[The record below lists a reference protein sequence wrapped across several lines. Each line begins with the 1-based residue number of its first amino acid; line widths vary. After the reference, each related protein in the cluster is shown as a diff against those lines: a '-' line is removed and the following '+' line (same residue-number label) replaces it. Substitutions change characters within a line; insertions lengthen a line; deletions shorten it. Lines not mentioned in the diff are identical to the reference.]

1 MFREMR
7 RKAQQIST
15 EECMEILLNAK
26 TGVLGLH
33 GEDGYPYT
41 VPVNFV
47 FTPPGTGNGPA
58 SDRDESADVDNE
70 SADVDNESTDSN
82 NGSADTGNGSGP
94 GEKENGPAPAGTG
107 NAPLGTIGFHC
118 AKTGHKIDAIRADN
132 RVSFTVIDR
141 DEVMPKDRT
150 TKYRSVIVFGRA
162 EFVEGDEN
170 LRRAANAVGAKY
182 SSGYEDLYMAE
193 TEDTIRRK
201 TLCCVEITIDHMTGK
216 IGKELM
222 LERKRH
228 END

>member
-47 FTPPGTGNGPA
+47 YTPPGTGNGPVSN
-58 SDRDESADVDNE
+58 SD
-70 SADVDNESTDSN
+70 
-82 NGSADTGNGSGP
+82 GSADKGNGSESG
-94 GEKENGPAPAGTG
+94 
-107 NAPLGTIGFHC
+107 
-118 AKTGHKIDAIRADN
+118 D
-132 RVSFTVIDR
+132 TVIDH
-141 DEVMPKDRT
+141 DEVMPKERT
-150 TKYRSVIVFGRA
+150 TKYRSVIAFGRA

-170 LRRAANAVGAKY
+170 LRRAANALGAKY

-216 IGKELM
+216 IGRELM
-222 LERKRH
+222 LERKNKH

>member
-26 TGVLGLH
+26 TGVLGLL

-47 FTPPGTGNGPA
+47 YTPPGTGNGPV
-58 SDRDESADVDNE
+58 SDSD
-70 SADVDNESTDSN
+70 
-82 NGSADTGNGSGP
+82 GSADKGNGSES
-94 GEKENGPAPAGTG
+94 GEKKNGPAPAGDR
-107 NAPLGTIGFHC
+107 NSLLGTIGFHC

-141 DEVMPKDRT
+141 DEVMPKERT
-150 TKYRSVIVFGRA
+150 TKYRSVIAFGRA

-170 LRRAANAVGAKY
+170 LRRAANAHGAKY

-222 LERKRH
+222 LERKNKH

>member
-15 EECMEILLNAK
+15 EECMEVLLHAK

-33 GEDGYPYT
+33 GEDGFPYT
-41 VPVNFV
+41 VPLNFV
-47 FTPPGTGNGPA
+47 YTPPGIENETA
-58 SDRDESADVDNE
+58 SSG
-70 SADVDNESTDSN
+70 
-82 NGSADTGNGSGP
+82 NGSAETGNAAASAASGS
-94 GEKENGPAPAGTG
+94 AG
-107 NAPLGTIGFHC
+107 APLGTIGFHC

-141 DEVMPKDRT
+141 DEVMPKERT
-150 TKYRSVIVFGRA
+150 TIYRSVIVFGRA

-216 IGKELM
+216 IGKELL

>member
-15 EECMEILLNAK
+15 EECMEVLLHAK

-33 GEDGYPYT
+33 GEDGFPYT
-41 VPVNFV
+41 VPLNFV
-47 FTPPGTGNGPA
+47 YTPPGIENETA
-58 SDRDESADVDNE
+58 SSG
-70 SADVDNESTDSN
+70 
-82 NGSADTGNGSGP
+82 NGSAETGNAVASSGNGSA
-94 GEKENGPAPAGTG
+94 ETG
-107 NAPLGTIGFHC
+107 NAAASSGNGSAETGNAAASAASGSAGAPLGTIGFHC

-141 DEVMPKDRT
+141 DEVMPKERT

-216 IGKELM
+216 IGKELL

>member
-15 EECMEILLNAK
+15 EECMEVLLHAK

-33 GEDGYPYT
+33 GEDGFPYT
-41 VPVNFV
+41 VPLNFV
-47 FTPPGTGNGPA
+47 YTPPGIENETA
-58 SDRDESADVDNE
+58 SSG
-70 SADVDNESTDSN
+70 
-82 NGSADTGNGSGP
+82 NGSAETGNAAASAASGS
-94 GEKENGPAPAGTG
+94 AG
-107 NAPLGTIGFHC
+107 APLGTIGFHC
-118 AKTGHKIDAIRADN
+118 ATTGHKIDAIRADN

-141 DEVMPKDRT
+141 DEIMPKERT

-216 IGKELM
+216 IGKELL

>member
-15 EECMEILLNAK
+15 EECMEVLLHAK

-33 GEDGYPYT
+33 GEDGFPYT
-41 VPVNFV
+41 VPLNFV
-47 FTPPGTGNGPA
+47 YTPPGIENETA
-58 SDRDESADVDNE
+58 SSG
-70 SADVDNESTDSN
+70 
-82 NGSADTGNGSGP
+82 NGSAETGNAAASAASGS
-94 GEKENGPAPAGTG
+94 AG
-107 NAPLGTIGFHC
+107 APLGTIGFHC

-141 DEVMPKDRT
+141 DEVMPKERT

-216 IGKELM
+216 IGKELL

>member
-15 EECMEILLNAK
+15 QECMEILMSAK
-26 TGVLGLH
+26 TGILGLH

-47 FTPPGTGNGPA
+47 YTPPCT
-58 SDRDESADVDNE
+58 DNAV
-70 SADVDNESTDSN
+70 SSN
-82 NGSADTGNGSGP
+82 LDGSAA
-94 GEKENGPAPAGTG
+94 GEKK
-107 NAPLGTIGFHC
+107 APLGTIGFHC

-132 RVSFTVIDR
+132 RVSFTVVDR
-141 DEVMPKDRT
+141 DEIMPRERT
-150 TKYRSVIVFGRA
+150 AKYRSVVAFGRA

-170 LRRAANAVGAKY
+170 LRRAANALGAKY

-201 TLCCVEITIDHMTGK
+201 TLCCVRITIDHMTGK

>member
-41 VPVNFV
+41 VPLNFV
-47 FTPPGTGNGPA
+47 YTPPGTENKPVP
-58 SDRDESADVDNE
+58 EC
-70 SADVDNESTDSN
+70 
-82 NGSADTGNGSGP
+82 GSASGGDGSVDKGDGSAPAGTENGSGP
-94 GEKENGPAPAGTG
+94 AGDG
-107 NAPLGTIGFHC
+107 SAPLGRIGFHC

-141 DEVMPKDRT
+141 DEIMPRERT
-150 TKYRSVIVFGRA
+150 TKYRSVIAFGRA
-162 EFVEGDEN
+162 EFIEGDEN
-170 LRRAANAVGAKY
+170 LRRAANALGAKY

-216 IGKELM
+216 IGRELM
-222 LERKRH
+222 LERKKH

>member
-47 FTPPGTGNGPA
+47 YTPPGTGNGPV
-58 SDRDESADVDNE
+58 SDSD
-70 SADVDNESTDSN
+70 
-82 NGSADTGNGSGP
+82 GSADKGNGSES
-94 GEKENGPAPAGTG
+94 GEKKNEPAPAGDR
-107 NAPLGTIGFHC
+107 NSLLGTIGFHC

-141 DEVMPKDRT
+141 
-150 TKYRSVIVFGRA
+150 G
-162 EFVEGDEN
+162 G
-170 LRRAANAVGAKY
+170 
-182 SSGYEDLYMAE
+182 
-193 TEDTIRRK
+193 
-201 TLCCVEITIDHMTGK
+201 
-216 IGKELM
+216 
-222 LERKRH
+222 
-228 END
+228 